1 VDHFGALPNDEL
13 VLANLGA
20 WNGRHQVNPT
30 PSVGIRAA
38 MEPWYRNAVI
48 YSLSVETFMD
58 GNGDGI
64 GDFSGL
70 RDRLDYLESLG
81 VDALWLAPTQP
92 TPNRDDGYDI
102 TDYYGIDARL
112 GSSGDFAEFLFEA
125 DGRGIRVLLDLV
137 VNHTSER
144 HPWFVS
150 ARSSDESRHRDWYV
164 WSRKRPR
171 AARSGVV
178 FPGVQASTWS
188 YERKARSWYFHRFYD
203 FEPDLNIENPRV
215 REEIHRVVSYW
226 LRLGVSGFRVD
237 AVPFLI
243 EKPQPDGGTPQ
254 LHFEYLRELREVIQW
269 RRGDAILLGEANVVP
284 RDDEHY
290 FANGDGLHM
299 MFNFWVNQ
307 HLFTSL
313 ATADARPLASALAA
327 TCNIPASA
335 QWAHFLRN
343 HDELD
348 LGRLEPN
355 ERDAVFARFAPEP
368 SMRLYGRGIRRRL
381 APMLGE
387 QRRLE
392 LAYSLLFSLPGA
404 PVLRYGE
411 EIGMGEN
418 LRLKERDAI
427 RTPMQWSEERNAG
440 FSTSERLVRPVV
452 DKGPYGFDAVNVE
465 EQLRRPTSLL
475 RWMIQMI
482 RIRKECPEIGTGEWQ
497 IVPTRSRHTLAVVYT
512 RRDSAVLCIHN
523 FDEEPREISLDLKMS
538 SGDRLSSLFGSG
550 ESHSSNGRH
559 RLRLEALG
567 YDWYR
572 LS

>member
-1 VDHFGALPNDEL
+1 MF
-13 VLANLGA
+13 
-20 WNGRHQVNPT
+20 
-30 PSVGIRAA
+30 
-38 MEPWYRNAVI
+38 EPWYRNAVF

-58 GNGDGI
+58 GNGDGV
-64 GDFSGL
+64 GDFAGL
-70 RDRLDYLESLG
+70 RSRLDYLESLG

-102 TDYYGIDARL
+102 TDYYGIDGRL
-112 GSSGDFAEFLFEA
+112 GSSGEFAEFLFEA

-137 VNHTSER
+137 VNHTSAR
-144 HPWFVS
+144 HPWFLN
-150 ARSSDESRHRDWYV
+150 ARDSNESPYRDWYV

-178 FPGVQASTWS
+178 FPGVQSSTWS
-188 YERKARSWYFHRFYD
+188 FDREARSWYFHRFFD
-203 FEPDLNIENPRV
+203 FEPDLNLENPRV

-237 AVPFLI
+237 AVPFLL
-243 EKPQPDGGTPQ
+243 EKPQPDGGAAQ
-254 LHFEYLRELREVIQW
+254 LRFEYLRELRRVAQW

-284 RDDEHY
+284 RDDQDY
-290 FANGDGLHM
+290 FAKGDGLHM

-307 HLFTSL
+307 HLFAAL
-313 ATADARPLASALAA
+313 ATADARPLATALAA
-327 TCNIPASA
+327 TRNLPAGA

-348 LGRLEPN
+348 LGRLTNAQRE
-355 ERDAVFARFAPEP
+355 AAFARFAPEP

-381 APMLGE
+381 APMLGD

-392 LAYSLLFSLPGA
+392 FAYSLLFSLPGA

-418 LRLKERDAI
+418 LRLKERDAV
-427 RTPMQWSEERNAG
+427 RTPMQWTDGLNGG
-440 FSTSERLVRPVV
+440 FSTSDRLVRPPV
-452 DKGPYGFDAVNVE
+452 DRGPFSFEAVNVE

-475 RWMIQMI
+475 RWMMQMI
-482 RIRKECPEIGTGEWQ
+482 RVRKECPEIGEGAWR
-497 IVPTRSRHTLAVVYT
+497 ILPTRSPHVLAILHE
-512 RRDSAVLCIHN
+512 RRGSAVLCLHN
-523 FDEEPREISLDLKMS
+523 FDEEPREITVDVGKDHRSERLRSLL
-538 SGDRLSSLFGSG
+538 GSG
-550 ESHSSNGRH
+550 ESSGSAGRH
-559 RLRLEALG
+559 RLRLEPLG

-572 LS
+572 AG

>member
-1 VDHFGALPNDEL
+1 V
-13 VLANLGA
+13 
-20 WNGRHQVNPT
+20 
-30 PSVGIRAA
+30 
-38 MEPWYRNAVI
+38 EPWYRNAVF
-48 YSLSVETFMD
+48 YSVSVEAFMD
-58 GNGDGI
+58 GNGDGV

-81 VDALWLAPTQP
+81 VDALWLAPVYP
-92 TPNRDDGYDI
+92 TPKRDDGYDI
-102 TDYYGIDARL
+102 TDYYGIDPRL
-112 GSSGDFAEFLFEA
+112 GSSGDLAEFLFEA
-125 DGRGIRVLLDLV
+125 DGRGMRVLLDLV

-150 ARSSDESRHRDWYV
+150 AKASEESDYRDWYV

-188 YERKARSWYFHRFYD
+188 YDQKARAWYFHRFYD
-203 FEPDLNIENPRV
+203 FEPDLNMENPRV

-237 AVPFLI
+237 AVPFVI
-243 EKPQPDGGTPQ
+243 EKPQPNGGAPQ

-290 FANGDGLHM
+290 FADGQGLHL

-307 HLFTSL
+307 HLFASL
-313 ATADARPLASALAA
+313 ATADARPLASALTA
-327 TCNIPASA
+327 TRNIPASA
-335 QWAHFLRN
+335 QWAYFLRN

-348 LGRLEPN
+348 LGRLQPAQ
-355 ERDAVFARFAPEP
+355 RDAVFARFAPEA
-368 SMRLYGRGIRRRL
+368 SMQLYGRGIRRRL
-381 APMLGE
+381 APMLGD

-392 LAYSLLFSLPGA
+392 FAYSLLFSLPGA

-427 RTPMQWSEERNAG
+427 RTPMQWGSGRNGG
-440 FSTSERLVRPVV
+440 FSTSERLVRPVI

-465 EQLRRPTSLL
+465 KQLRRPGSLL
-475 RWMIQMI
+475 RWMTELI
-482 RIRKECPEIGTGEWQ
+482 RIRKECPAIGAGDWR
-497 IVPTRSRHTLAVVYT
+497 ILPTRSGHVLAVLYT
-512 RRDSAVLCIHN
+512 RRDSGSFASTTSMTS
-523 FDEEPREISLDLKMS
+523 RERSLS
-538 SGDRLSSLFGSG
+538 I
-550 ESHSSNGRH
+550 
-559 RLRLEALG
+559 
-567 YDWYR
+567 
-572 LS
+572 